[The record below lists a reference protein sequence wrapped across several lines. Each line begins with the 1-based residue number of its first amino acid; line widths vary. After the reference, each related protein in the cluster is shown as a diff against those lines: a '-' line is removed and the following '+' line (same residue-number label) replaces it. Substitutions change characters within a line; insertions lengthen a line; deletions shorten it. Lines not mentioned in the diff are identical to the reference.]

1 MSSTLNGSKF
11 GALLLV
17 GGLLVACGSA
27 EPDPVVPTAA
37 PTPTPTPTP
46 VQTTPPVQDTGDAI
60 LDGDRIK
67 IARAIF
73 YDVDKDTIRPESYPV
88 LEAVAAVIRNHPEIK
103 ELIVEGHTDD
113 QGNVQHNRGLS
124 EKRAN
129 AVVRYLT
136 QIGVTIPMQ
145 APGYGATAPICMTT
159 DEACRAINRRVEFR
173 VKR

>member
-1 MSSTLNGSKF
+1 MMRTFKRSMF
-11 GALLLV
+11 GAVLLAGGMLV
-17 GGLLVACGSA
+17 GCGSA
-27 EPDPVVPTAA
+27 DPEPLVPTATA
-37 PTPTPTPTP
+37 TPTPTPTP
-46 VQTTPPVQDTGDAI
+46 VITQPPPQDTGDAI

-88 LEAVAAVIRNHPEIK
+88 LDAVAAVIRNHPEIK

-113 QGNVQHNRGLS
+113 QGNVEHNRGLS

-129 AVVRYLT
+129 AVVKYLR
-136 QIGVTIPMQ
+136 QVGVAIPMQ

-159 DEACRAINRRVEFR
+159 DEACRQINRRVEFR

>member
-1 MSSTLNGSKF
+1 MSRTLIGSKF
-11 GALLLV
+11 GALLLA
-17 GGLLVACGSA
+17 GGLLVACGGSD
-27 EPDPVVPTAA
+27 PDPVVPTAT
-37 PTPTPTPTP
+37 TPKPTPTP
-46 VQTTPPVQDTGDAI
+46 VQTTPPVQDSGDAI

-88 LEAVAAVIRNHPEIK
+88 LDAVAAVIRNHPEIK
-103 ELIVEGHTDD
+103 QLIVEGHTDD
-113 QGNVQHNRGLS
+113 QGNVEHNRALS

-136 QIGVTIPMQ
+136 QIGVPIPMQ